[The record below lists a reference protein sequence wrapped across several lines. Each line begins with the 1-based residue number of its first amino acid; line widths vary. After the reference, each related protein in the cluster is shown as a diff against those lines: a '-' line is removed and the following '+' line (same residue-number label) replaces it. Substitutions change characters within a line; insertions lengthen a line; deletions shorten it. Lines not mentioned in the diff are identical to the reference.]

1 MATRVA
7 PQIAQRVAIT
17 GLRSQQWFC
26 RTTLL
31 RRPAICSVSAE
42 IKNIA
47 DRDET
52 ARRLMTIPGV
62 GPLGATAILAFIG
75 DPARFRKARD
85 VAAWLGLV
93 PRQHST
99 VGKQT
104 LHGIAKRGSRYLR
117 TLLIHGARSVLM
129 HLDRTKDRLGQL
141 GRRQFFTDG
150 LKCNLSLELRRIAFP
165 LRHMWSFLR
174 QALQLSNWSE
184 ILRPPLIPALRQIYA
199 TGVPCSPCFRTKAF
213 CTSVNFDA
221 FM

>member
-1 MATRVA
+1 M
-7 PQIAQRVAIT
+7 
-17 GLRSQQWFC
+17 
-26 RTTLL
+26 
-31 RRPAICSVSAE
+31 SAE

-47 DRDET
+47 DSDET

-75 DPARFRKARD
+75 DPARFKKARD

-129 HLDRTKDRLGQL
+129 HLDRTKDRLGQWA
-141 GRRQFFTDG
+141 D
-150 LKCNLSLELRRIAFP
+150 ELRAR
-165 LRHMWSFLR
+165 M
-174 QALQLSNWSE
+174 QVNKVTVALAAKLARVVWVVLST
-184 ILRPPLIPALRQIYA
+184 PGA
-199 TGVPCSPCFRTKAF
+199 TYERRAPEGVCA
-213 CTSVNFDA
+213 
-221 FM
+221 